1 LATSFAEDNHITDIS
16 WNDPEDSF
24 WDDIIAAGEADVVW
38 GGGPTIFDQLMV
50 DGRLYPLTSAAM
62 QAAAARVP
70 DEFGGVDL
78 KRNNTADQLAWVAA
92 AVSTFGFTT
101 NNYFLNSWSLDTPYS
116 WSDLGNWTYGQY
128 LPTLPTI
135 AISNAPFSS
144 SNRRCYEIISQGY
157 GWEEGWDL
165 LARIA
170 GNSQM
175 PGGSSSVK
183 AAVDNGAVGVAMSID
198 FYGYQSAYDR
208 PGVCEYI
215 VPSDYTVI
223 NGDPIAIAA
232 TSTQKDLAEVF
243 VDYVL
248 SAEGQAVWLD
258 PSAMRLPVIEGAFA
272 EPVDPANEALRDAL
286 YLAYN
291 TTKVSVGL
299 DFNDTESL
307 SVSNSF
313 KYYFEAV
320 FYDAQTDLVDCW
332 NAIVYARMN
341 VGGFDDA
348 DVDSYAAQMS
358 QILTV
363 GDYNATI
370 HGGTF
375 DLALAQ
381 YLNPYLADETVRGW
395 FQTEWMNAA
404 ISLYNSVQST
414 VPT

>member
-1 LATSFAEDNHITDIS
+1 T
-16 WNDPEDSF
+16 
-24 WDDIIAAGEADVVW
+24 
-38 GGGPTIFDQLMV
+38 
-50 DGRLYPLTSAAM
+50 RLYPLTSAAM
-62 QAAAARVP
+62 QTVEARVP

-78 KRNNTADQLAWVAA
+78 KRNNSADQLSWIAA

-101 NNYFLNSWSLDTPYS
+101 NNYFLNSWSLPTPLS
-116 WSDLGNWTYGQY
+116 WSDLGNVTYGQY

-135 AISNAPFSS
+135 ALANAPFSS

-157 GWEEGWDL
+157 GWDAGWDL
-165 LARIA
+165 LARMS
-170 GNSQM
+170 GNGQM

-258 PSAMRLPVIEGAFA
+258 PSAMRLPVIEGAFM

-291 TTKVSVGL
+291 TTKTSVGL

-320 FYDAQTDLVDCW
+320 FYDAQTALVDVW
-332 NAIVYARMN
+332 SKIVTARIN
-341 VGGFDDA
+341 NWINDA
-348 DVDSYAAQMS
+348 EVDTYAAQMS
-358 QILTV
+358 QILDV
-363 GDYNATI
+363 SYYNTTI
-370 HGGTF
+370 TGGTF
-375 DLALAQ
+375 TLAYAQ
-381 YLNPYLADETVRGW
+381 FLNPYLTDSTFLTAFESDLTSSAIA
-395 FQTEWMNAA
+395 QYNAVA
-404 ISLYNSVQST
+404 AT
-414 VPT
+414 VPTGPP

>member
-1 LATSFAEDNHITDIS
+1 
-16 WNDPEDSF
+16 
-24 WDDIIAAGEADVVW
+24 
-38 GGGPTIFDQLMV
+38 
-50 DGRLYPLTSAAM
+50 M

-70 DEFGGVDL
+70 DAFGGVDL
-78 KRNNTADQLAWVAA
+78 KRNNTADQLVWVAA

-101 NNYFLNSWSLDTPYS
+101 NNFFLDDWVLDTPAS

-128 LPTLPTI
+128 LPLLPTI
-135 AISNAPFSS
+135 AISDAPASS

-157 GWEEGWDL
+157 GWEAGWDL

-170 GNSQM
+170 ANSQM
-175 PGGSSSVK
+175 PGGSSAVK
-183 AAVDNGAVGVAMSID
+183 AAVDNGAVGVACSID
-198 FYGYQSAYDR
+198 FYGYQSAFDR

-232 TSTQKDLAEVF
+232 TSTQKAIAEVF
-243 VDYVL
+243 VDWVL

-272 EPVDPANEALRDAL
+272 EPVLPANEALHDAL

-299 DFNDTESL
+299 NFNDTESL

-313 KYYFEAV
+313 KYYFSAV
-320 FYDAQTDLVDCW
+320 FYSAQTALANKWHEIVAARTRVSSPITEGQVDTL
-332 NAIVYARMN
+332 
-341 VGGFDDA
+341 
-348 DVDSYAAQMS
+348 AAQMS
-358 QILTV
+358 QILTI

-370 HGGTF
+370 HGGSFT
-375 DLALAQ
+375 LAYAQ
-381 YLNPYLADETVRGW
+381 YLNPYLADSTVRAW
-395 FQTEWMNAA
+395 FMTEWTSLA
-404 ISLYNSVQST
+404 ISQYNAVV
-414 VPT
+414 VP